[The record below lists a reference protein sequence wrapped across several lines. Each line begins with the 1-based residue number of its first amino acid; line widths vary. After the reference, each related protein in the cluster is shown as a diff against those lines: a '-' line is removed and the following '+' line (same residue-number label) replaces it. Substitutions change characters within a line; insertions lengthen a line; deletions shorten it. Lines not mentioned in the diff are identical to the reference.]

1 MPRRA
6 VLFGNTTRYQR
17 VHCPLKMEKLLFFSA
32 AVALLFSAPTSAV
45 RAPLYGFSNVTG
57 LISVDPATGKATPIG
72 SPLPTE
78 LEAQQLS
85 AIDVARN
92 RLYMSGFSERTK
104 NVNILGFDLSTGDV
118 AVTIELP
125 FAPDGLVGVGTYID
139 VDPATGDLYATG
151 PEWRIGSKGERHV
164 VLRIDAANP
173 TADPTA
179 VGVIPKGLDVLGG
192 DSTFDSKNR
201 IVWCFFG
208 APEKDRSDSG
218 IDLFGVHVDSGEV
231 ETLQTAAWGGYGLT
245 TLNFDASTER
255 IYGLSLRSG
264 NATAGEPSS
273 VRQLLFID
281 ANDSSREV
289 QLAGEQ
295 SNYILQAAT
304 IATIDEGA
312 RLHLSY
318 MQPLTNSSDPLA
330 DPFSLV
336 AIDADTGAV
345 VDAQQVNDYFSLP
358 SSLEAYNQ

>member
-1 MPRRA
+1 M
-6 VLFGNTTRYQR
+6 
-17 VHCPLKMEKLLFFSA
+17 
-32 AVALLFSAPTSAV
+32 
-45 RAPLYGFSNVTG
+45 
-57 LISVDPATGKATPIG
+57 
-72 SPLPTE
+72 
-78 LEAQQLS
+78 
-85 AIDVARN
+85 
-92 RLYMSGFSERTK
+92 
-104 NVNILGFDLSTGDV
+104 
-118 AVTIELP
+118 
-125 FAPDGLVGVGTYID
+125 
-139 VDPATGDLYATG
+139 
-151 PEWRIGSKGERHV
+151 
-164 VLRIDAANP
+164 
-173 TADPTA
+173 
-179 VGVIPKGLDVLGG
+179 LGG